1 MVPGIIDKHKNGVN
15 ILKQQ
20 SDRLGTL
27 LAVFYMLHC
36 HAIRN
41 FIDNVQNQ
49 VKRTEKKNVTAL
61 P

>member
-1 MVPGIIDKHKNGVN
+1 MVPIIIDKHKNGVN
-15 ILKQQ
+15 ILKQE

-27 LAVFYMLHC
+27 LAVFYTFHC

-49 VKRTEKKNVTAL
+49 VKRRL
-61 P
+61 IIM